1 LEGKKEVE
9 GERSGNIEELGNDR
23 EDLVG
28 SEGGGGIGE
37 VVGGGGGSG
46 KVVGGM
52 EGRWRLFP

>member
-1 LEGKKEVE
+1 ME

-28 SEGGGGIGE
+28 SGGGGGIGE

-52 EGRWRLFP
+52 EGRWRLSRE